1 MGPKVFRANSMGL
14 EDRRCFE
21 LVRTRSCQDTSNEPC
36 SAMPAN
42 QTSQPH
48 SLSRTKYNF
57 STHAQGQSISD
68 STHYNTTQYRPMMN
82 NSNNDT
88 SAKVSHIE

>member
-1 MGPKVFRANSMGL
+1 ML
-14 EDRRCFE
+14 
-21 LVRTRSCQDTSNEPC
+21 

-48 SLSRTKYNF
+48 SYQER
-57 STHAQGQSISD
+57 STTSQHTRKVNRFPIQ
-68 STHYNTTQYRPMMN
+68 THYNTTQYRPMMN